1 MVRHMIAPAIMTCAL
16 MVLPAVPANASGP
29 GFDCTKATRQIDTAI
44 CAWDT
49 VGSLDGRM
57 ATAYKKAIAARNDEA
72 AIASVKAD
80 QKAWLSERD
89 RRCALNNVT
98 PKEGSEEGLSPQQF
112 GQLMCLQF
120 IYPPRIAQ
128 LMDIAAPPL
137 VPFDVKMVPIEP
149 LKAAY
154 PDDWRQPG
162 YQAAFSPDKALMA
175 LGVEDSAGYVKQVW
189 LYQPTSGRL
198 SVASPRTHKGA
209 AEKPEDIS
217 ELNSW
222 FWGDDG
228 RFYVRARRPRG
239 EDGVFGADIDGYA
252 EMKPPPDVAE
262 KIAASKAANKAVVY
276 NSEIPEEKRPPGFND
291 DSYNKQDGGSFT
303 AWAQNKGHGS
313 FDLKAARAGDEEPRI
328 IASGGWEIENFQF
341 DPSGTRLFYNGEDGL
356 VVTDP
361 DTQATRRLKGTRGG
375 ALEVRPINMSA
386 DGDILVYWA
395 SGTCVRDAADEIDP
409 DADDDSTR
417 RVCLAYLEAAGST
430 PASKPVS
437 ETLPAKADAA
447 LPDPWIGKWA
457 GSDNSSLSATIRRGA
472 AKPDYLVIDLVAGMP
487 GCSGA
492 VTLYGKPKANA
503 LVGESYDPNNR
514 GIPVCR
520 VELTLDGKGVL
531 TTAVVGPCTFY
542 HGGSC
547 GFDGSM
553 TRSE

>member
-1 MVRHMIAPAIMTCAL
+1 MVRHLIAPAMMTCAL
-16 MVLPAVPANASGP
+16 MLLPAAPALASGP
-29 GFDCTKATRQIDTAI
+29 GFDCAKATRQIDKAI

-57 ATAYKKAIAARNDEA
+57 ATAYKKAIAAHNDEA

-89 RRCALNNVT
+89 RRCALKTVK
-98 PKEGSEEGLSPQQF
+98 PKDGSEDGLSPQQF
-112 GQLMCLQF
+112 GQLICLQS

-128 LMDIAAPPL
+128 LMDLAAPPL
-137 VPFDVKMVPIEP
+137 VPIDIKTVPIEP
-149 LKAAY
+149 LKATY
-154 PDDWRQPG
+154 PDDWRQAG
-162 YQAAFSPDKALMA
+162 YQAAFSPDKTLMA

-189 LYQPTSGRL
+189 LYQPASGRL
-198 SVASPRTHKGA
+198 VIASPRTHKGA

-239 EDGVFGADIDGYA
+239 EDGVFGADMDGYA
-252 EMKPPPDVAE
+252 EVKPPPDVAE
-262 KIAASKAANKAVVY
+262 KIAASNAASKAVVH
-276 NSEIPEEKRPPGFND
+276 NSEIPEKKRPPGFDD
-291 DSYNKQDGGSFT
+291 DSYDEQKGGAFV

-313 FDLKAARAGDEEPRI
+313 FDIRAARNGDEEPRVI
-328 IASGGWEIENFQF
+328 TSGGWELKDFQF
-341 DPSGTRLFYNGEDGL
+341 DPNGTRLFYNGDDGL

-361 DTQATRRLKGTRGG
+361 NSRVTRRLKGTRGG
-375 ALEVRPINMSA
+375 STETRPINMSA
-386 DGDILVYWA
+386 DGAILVYSA
-395 SGTCVRDAADEIDP
+395 SGSCTRDATEETDP
-409 DADDDSTR
+409 EADDDSTR
-417 RVCLAYLEAAGST
+417 RVCLAYLESAGSAPT
-430 PASKPVS
+430 PKPVS
-437 ETLPAKADAA
+437 ETLPAKAHTA
-447 LPDPWIGKWA
+447 LPDPWVGKWE
-457 GSDNSSLSATIRRGA
+457 GSGNGSVSATIRRGT

-492 VTLYGKPKANA
+492 VTLYGKPKDNVV
-503 LVGESYDPNNR
+503 LGESYDQNNR

-520 VELTLDGKGVL
+520 VELSLDKKGVL
-531 TTAVVGPCTFY
+531 TTEVVGPCTFY
-542 HGGSC
+542 HGAAC